1 MLEIIGDAVASGGAA
16 ALASEVI
23 AARKSQAD
31 PAPREEGPG
40 GEDPGDGVA
49 ADDASDEAVAPEA
62 AAAPEAAEAEAEA
75 EAAAEAAEAAA
86 SFSVDPHSRR
96 LRSSRAPS
104 LR

>member
-31 PAPREEGPG
+31 SVPGEE
-40 GEDPGDGVA
+40 DTGDGVA

-62 AAAPEAAEAEAEA
+62 AAAPEAAGAAA
-75 EAAAEAAEAAA
+75 EAAAEAEVMEVHEA
-86 SFSVDPHSRR
+86 SPE
-96 LRSSRAPS
+96 L
-104 LR
+104 